1 MSLSTRIIVRLAATT
16 LVGTAIGYGWLYV
29 KQSRVQDH
37 LRHTTLLQQAEELS
51 RFVAVGADGVL
62 DVDLPSY
69 LSEAYG
75 SSRSNYRYSVRDDAG
90 RIVASSGRPVAPLPD
105 AVRQPDRPTYE
116 YGSIAGDA
124 GMVGAA
130 VRTDAGR
137 AFFTQVEETLP
148 ATRSLNA
155 AVLDEFFDDGGWLG
169 IPFLLALL
177 AISALT
183 VRNSLSPLKEVATQA
198 ARIDA
203 GNSTLRLTSAGV
215 PTELRPLVSS
225 FNHVLDRLDDGLR
238 SQREFNADAAHQL
251 RTPLAVLGANIDAI
265 SDRAVA
271 AKLRYDVDHMSRLV
285 NQLLVIARLGTLD
298 AQGGEKVDL
307 RAVVR
312 EAAEALAPLA
322 ISAGKSL
329 EIDEPPGPLFVRGS
343 RCAVA
348 AAISNLIENALNH
361 SPSGKSV
368 CIRVIPTPAVVVEDS
383 GPGVP
388 PELREKIFERF
399 WRGDTSRNGAGLG
412 LSIVSR
418 IMEALNGAVS
428 VTDAPNGGAQFTLRF
443 PYYDEG
449 QG

>member
-1 MSLSTRIIVRLAATT
+1 MSLSSRIIGRLAATT
-16 LVGTAIGYGWLYV
+16 AIAMAVGYGWLYA

-37 LRHTTLLQQAEELS
+37 LRGATLKQQAVELS
-51 RFVAVGADGVL
+51 RFISVGADGAL

-75 SSRSNYRYSVRDDAG
+75 SSRGSYRYAVRDDAG
-90 RIVASSGRPVAPLPD
+90 RIVASSGRPVALLPD
-105 AVRQPDRPTYE
+105 PVRQADRPTYE
-116 YGSIAGDA
+116 YGSTAEGT
-124 GMVGAA
+124 GMLGAA
-130 VRTDAGR
+130 IRTDAGRR

-155 AVLDEFFDDGGWLG
+155 AVLDEFFNDGGWLG

-183 VRNSLSPLKEVATQA
+183 VRNSLSPLKELAVQA

-203 GNSTLRLTSAGV
+203 GNSALRLPSAGV
-215 PTELRPLVSS
+215 PTELRSLVNA
-225 FNHVLDRLDDGLR
+225 FNRVLDRLDDGLR
-238 SQREFNADAAHQL
+238 SQREFNANAAHQL
-251 RTPLAVLGANIDAI
+251 RTPLAVFAANIDAMG
-265 SDRAVA
+265 DRMVA
-271 AKLRYDVDHMSRLV
+271 AKLRYDVDHMSRLI

-298 AQGGEKVDL
+298 AQVSETVDL
-307 RAVVR
+307 CAVAR
-312 EAAEALAPLA
+312 EAAEALGPLA

-329 EIDEPPGPLFVRGS
+329 EIDEPPGPVLVDGS

-348 AAISNLIENALNH
+348 AAVGNLIENALNH

-368 CIRVIPTPAVVVEDS
+368 RIRVTPMPAVVVEDS

-399 WRGDTSRNGAGLG
+399 WRGDTSRSGAGLG
-412 LSIVSR
+412 LSIVRR
-418 IMEALNGAVS
+418 IMEASDGAVL
-428 VTDAPNGGAQFTLRF
+428 VADAPGGGAQFTLRF
-443 PYYDEG
+443 SPSAES
-449 QG
+449 